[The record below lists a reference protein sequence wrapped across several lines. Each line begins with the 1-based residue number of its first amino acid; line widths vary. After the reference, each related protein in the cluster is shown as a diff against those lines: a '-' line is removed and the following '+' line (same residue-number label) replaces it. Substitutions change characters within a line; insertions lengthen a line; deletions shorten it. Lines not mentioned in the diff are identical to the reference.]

1 LKGLCTGSGREK
13 VFYKVHLAMTNAS
26 WQQTIPLIIDDVT
39 VNVITDERGELDA
52 RLRCAIESAVK
63 FFSVQDET
71 PISSPSS
78 IQVSLPDRTASQHLP
93 SSTSSSSIATAT
105 DNRSGNGDTGATSIS
120 TMSLVLR
127 PGNRKGDGHAA
138 QINVKQR
145 EPSDLDSDD
154 GWDKIDG
161 IDCC

>member
-1 LKGLCTGSGREK
+1 
-13 VFYKVHLAMTNAS
+13 
-26 WQQTIPLIIDDVT
+26 
-39 VNVITDERGELDA
+39 
-52 RLRCAIESAVK
+52 
-63 FFSVQDET
+63 
-71 PISSPSS
+71 
-78 IQVSLPDRTASQHLP
+78 
-93 SSTSSSSIATAT
+93 
-105 DNRSGNGDTGATSIS
+105 
-120 TMSLVLR
+120 MSLVLR